1 VKIVCNSSV
10 LITLDNAGVLH
21 VLKDLFK
28 EILVPK
34 AVRKEV
40 FGRRKLPVFVKCD
53 EISEAIA
60 LKVLKSNLE
69 AGEGEAICLYEEMD
83 ADLLIIDDLEGR
95 RVAQGLGINITG
107 TLGVLLLA
115 KREKF
120 IDKVKPLLDKI
131 VSHGFR
137 VADELYQE
145 ILIKADEI
153 REQREET

>member
-1 VKIVCNSSV
+1 MKIVCNSSV

-40 FGRRKLPVFVKCD
+40 FGRRKLPAFVKCI
-53 EISEAIA
+53 EISEPIA
-60 LKVLKSNLE
+60 LKVLESNLE

-95 RVAQGLGINITG
+95 RVAERLGINITG

-115 KREKF
+115 KGEKF
-120 IDKVKPLLDKI
+120 IDKVKPLLDEI

-153 REQREET
+153 REQRE

>member
-40 FGRRKLPVFVKCD
+40 FGRRKLPAFVKCV

-60 LKVLKSNLE
+60 PCSMLIANGSLLIAPFVKIKNLTPDSRSLSLAVAPTSE
-69 AGEGEAICLYEEMD
+69 VPISVICLLSSVHYKNESY
-83 ADLLIIDDLEGR
+83 LLIYGR
-95 RVAQGLGINITG
+95 PPNV
-107 TLGVLLLA
+107 
-115 KREKF
+115 
-120 IDKVKPLLDKI
+120 
-131 VSHGFR
+131 
-137 VADELYQE
+137 
-145 ILIKADEI
+145 
-153 REQREET
+153 

>member
-1 VKIVCNSSV
+1 MSSA
-10 LITLDNAGVLH
+10 LRFRRRLL
-21 VLKDLFK
+21 LKC
-28 EILVPK
+28 E
-34 AVRKEV
+34 
-40 FGRRKLPVFVKCD
+40 
-53 EISEAIA
+53 
-60 LKVLKSNLE
+60 SNLE

-95 RVAQGLGINITG
+95 RVAERLGINITG

-120 IDKVKPLLDKI
+120 IDKVKPLLDEI

-153 REQREET
+153 REQRE

>member
-10 LITLDNAGVLH
+10 LITLYNAGVLH
-21 VLKDLFK
+21 VLKDFFK

-40 FGRRKLPVFVKCD
+40 FGRRRLPAFVKCV

-60 LKVLKSNLE
+60 LKVLESNLE
-69 AGEGEAICLYEEMD
+69 AGESEAICLYEEMD

-95 RVAQGLGINITG
+95 RVAERLGINITG

-120 IDKVKPLLDKI
+120 IDKVKPLLDEI

-153 REQREET
+153 RE

>member
-1 VKIVCNSSV
+1 MKIVSNSSV

-40 FGRRKLPVFVKCD
+40 FGRRKLPSFVKCV

-60 LKVLKSNLE
+60 LKVLESNLE

-95 RVAQGLGINITG
+95 RVAERLGINITG

-120 IDKVKPLLDKI
+120 IDKVKPLLDEI
-131 VSHGFR
+131 VSNGFR
-137 VADELYQE
+137 VADELYQN
-145 ILIKADEI
+145 ILIKAGEVI
-153 REQREET
+153 EQA

>member
-40 FGRRKLPVFVKCD
+40 FGRRKLPAFVKCV
-53 EISEAIA
+53 EISEEIA
-60 LKVLKSNLE
+60 LKVLEGNLE
-69 AGEGEAICLYEEMD
+69 AGEGEARCLYEELD
-83 ADLLIIDDLEGR
+83 ADLLVIDDLEGR
-95 RVAQGLGINITG
+95 RVAERLGINITG

-120 IDKVKPLLDKI
+120 IDKVKPLLDEI
-131 VSHGFR
+131 ISHGFR
-137 VADELYQE
+137 VADDLYDE

-153 REQREET
+153 REQRE